1 MTMFKRILV
10 PLDEST
16 LAEQA
21 IPVALRIAQATNGV
35 VILLHVVYPIT
46 ELWPVPPERWSMTY
60 TVEAHVADA
69 KQYLAR
75 VIRTIN
81 TQEVTVETEIAIG
94 PPAQGIISAIS
105 TFKADIVVL
114 CSHGY
119 TGLKRWAIGSVAE
132 KVAHA
137 APVPVLLLRRGGT
150 SLVGPHPDAL
160 QPLRI
165 LVPLDGSSYAKTAL
179 PPALSLITE
188 LAGTAPA
195 AIHLLKV
202 VPPIPVDEKKD
213 PYLLKKR
220 LLQRSLRYLAATSRL
235 LSENMQKQ
243 LAPAPLPPTI
253 TWSVV
258 ADTDVA
264 TAIVQAAEQGNNM
277 GEMGSAGRC
286 DIIAMATHG
295 YSGLYRWTMGSVTE
309 RVLHATKQP
318 LLIVR
323 PTQSTTK
330 ERSDWLTTTMAALQR

>member
-1 MTMFKRILV
+1 MFKRILV

-16 LAEQA
+16 LAEHA
-21 IPVALRIAQATNGV
+21 IPVALRLAQATDGV

-60 TVEAHVADA
+60 TVDAHVADA

-75 VIRTIN
+75 VTDTISN
-81 TQEVTVETEIAIG
+81 TEKVSVETEIAIG

-137 APVPVLLLRRGGT
+137 SPVPVLMLRQGGT
-150 SLVGPHPDAL
+150 TLAGPHPDAL
-160 QPLRI
+160 QPLRV
-165 LVPLDGSSYAKTAL
+165 LVPLDGSPYAKTAL
-179 PPALSLITE
+179 LPAISLITE
-188 LAGTAPA
+188 LAGSAPS

-202 VPPIPVDEKKD
+202 VPPVPTDEKKD
-213 PYLLKKR
+213 PYLAKKR
-220 LLQRSLRYLAATSRL
+220 LLQRSLKYLSAASQL

-243 LAPAPLPPTI
+243 LAPAPVPTI

-264 TAIVQAAEQGNNM
+264 AAIVQAAANGSNVGGM
-277 GEMGSAGRC
+277 GTGGRC
-286 DIIAMATHG
+286 DLIAMATHG

-318 LLIVR
+318 LLIIR
-323 PTQSTTK
+323 PTRSAQK
-330 ERSDWLTTTMAALQR
+330 ERPDWVATTMAALPH